1 MKKMKIVKKNDL
13 EINRLSKVYINKK
26 IKTIALKEVSFNVK
40 RGAMLALLGPN
51 GAGKSTLINILAG
64 IANKSSG
71 SAHINGYNIDND
83 IRNAKASI
91 GVVPQELVIDPYF
104 TPKETLNFQAGYYGI
119 RNPEKITNTLL
130 ERLKLKDKENA
141 YVRHLSGGM
150 KRRLMIAKAMVHS
163 PQVLI
168 LDEPTAGVDVNLRQ
182 LMWNL
187 IKELNSRG
195 TTILITTHYIEEAEA
210 ICDDV
215 AIINNGKI
223 VVNGNIKKLIQNIDK
238 KNLKI
243 FLENKIMVLPEKL
256 KKSGFKLINSNVL
269 SLDYKPSKIA
279 TGELINKVLKS
290 NLEIKDV
297 TVNEAKLEDLF
308 KQIVY

>member
-119 RNPEKITNTLL
+119 GKEKAIPRVEKIMK
-130 ERLKLKDKENA
+130 KLGLYEKRSKKI
-141 YVRHLSGGM
+141 RSLSGGM
-150 KRRLMIAKAMVHS
+150 KRRFMIAKSLVNN
-163 PQVLI
+163 PDILI
-168 LDEPTAGVDVNLRQ
+168 LDEPTAGINPTLINGIIDR
-182 LMWNL
+182 L
-187 IKELNSRG
+187 IKVNKDFG
-195 TTILITTHYIEEAEA
+195 ITLFVIEHNMRVIMALA
-210 ICDDV
+210 
-215 AIINNGKI
+215 
-223 VVNGNIKKLIQNIDK
+223 Q
-238 KNLKI
+238 KI
-243 FLENKIMVLPEKL
+243 FCVAHGKLLAEGTPEQ
-256 KKSGFKLINSNVL
+256 
-269 SLDYKPSKIA
+269 
-279 TGELINKVLKS
+279 
-290 NLEIKDV
+290 IKNDKRV
-297 TVNEAKLEDLF
+297 VDAYLGA
-308 KQIVY
+308 Q